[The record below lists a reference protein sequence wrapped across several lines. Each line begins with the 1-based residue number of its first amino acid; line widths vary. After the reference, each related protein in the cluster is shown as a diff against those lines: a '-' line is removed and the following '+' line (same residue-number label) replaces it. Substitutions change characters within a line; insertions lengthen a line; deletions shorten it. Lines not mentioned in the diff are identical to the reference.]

1 MSARLLLV
9 DDDEALLTTFE
20 RGLKKRGFDVQT
32 ARSGLAAL
40 EALDAQ
46 PVDAVITD
54 VSMRPMT
61 GLELCERIRAGHPH
75 LPVIL
80 LTAFG
85 SLETAVEAIRR
96 GAYDFLQK
104 PLDLDLAEHALRRAG
119 ELSQLRGEL
128 TRLRAESPSK
138 HSAGLIGDSPAMRR
152 VLDTIARVA
161 PADATVL
168 ITGESGVGK
177 ELVARALHDQSPRAR
192 GAFVAVNV
200 AALPESLLESELFG
214 HAKGAFTD
222 ARSARSGLFVQAHG
236 GTLFLDEV
244 GEMPAS
250 MQAKLLRALQER
262 TVRPVGADS
271 EIPFDARIV
280 AATNRDLVASVERGA
295 FREDL
300 YFRLAVIELE
310 VPPLRAR
317 GADVLKIAHGLLT
330 DAAARANKDIT
341 GIDPE
346 AARLLLRYRW
356 PGNVRELVNCVERA
370 VAMAR
375 YELITVDDL
384 PPRLQDYEPK
394 RDVLVSTDDPGE
406 LVPLE
411 QVERRYIL
419 RVLEAVGGRRG
430 QAAKVL
436 GLDRKTLYRK
446 LERWGHG
453 GADDET

>member
-1 MSARLLLV
+1 MTSRILLV
-9 DDDEALLTTFE
+9 DDDAALLSTFE
-20 RGLKKRGFDVQT
+20 RGLTKRGFEVRT
-32 ARSGLAAL
+32 AADGERALAL
-40 EALDAQ
+40 LGEEHH
-46 PVDAVITD
+46 DAVISD
-54 VSMRPMT
+54 VSMRPMG
-61 GLELCERIRAGHPH
+61 GLELCERVRAAHPD

-85 SLETAVEAIRR
+85 SLETAVEALRR

-104 PLDLDLAEHALRRAG
+104 PLDLDLAEHALRRAV
-119 ELSQLRGEL
+119 ELRALRGEL
-128 TRLRAESPSK
+128 ARLREAGPARAR
-138 HSAGLIGDSPAMRR
+138 AGLIGDSPAMRQ
-152 VLDTIARVA
+152 VQETLARVA
-161 PADATVL
+161 RADATVL
-168 ITGESGVGK
+168 VTGESGVGK
-177 ELVARALHDQSPRAR
+177 ELVARALHAQGARAS
-192 GAFVAVNV
+192 GPFVAVNV

-222 ARSARSGLFVQAHG
+222 ARGARAGLFTQAHG

-250 MQAKLLRALQER
+250 MQAKVLRALQER
-262 TVRPVGADS
+262 RVRPVGADA
-271 EIPFDARIV
+271 ELPFDARIV
-280 AATNRDLVASVERGA
+280 AATNRDLLSAVEAGA

-317 GADVLKIAHGLLT
+317 GADVLAIAHAVLT
-330 DAAARANKDIT
+330 DAAKRAGAPIRE
-341 GIDPE
+341 IDPE

-375 YELITVDDL
+375 YEAITAEDL
-384 PPRLQDYEPK
+384 PPRIRDYEPR
-394 RDVLVSTDDPGE
+394 RDVLVAADDPEE

-411 QVERRYIL
+411 EVERRYIL
-419 RVLEAVGGRRG
+419 RVLDAVGGRRG
-430 QAAKVL
+430 QAAKIL

-446 LERWGHG
+446 LERWGQ
-453 GADDET
+453 

>member
-1 MSARLLLV
+1 MTPIVLLV
-9 DDDEALLTTFE
+9 DDDDALLSTFE
-20 RGLKKRGFDVQT
+20 RGLKRRGFEVRT
-32 ARSGLAAL
+32 ARDGAAAL
-40 EALDAQ
+40 ALLETEV
-46 PVDAVITD
+46 VDAVVSD
-54 VSMRPMT
+54 VSMRPMD
-61 GLELCERIRAGHPH
+61 GLELCERIRGAHPH

-85 SLETAVEAIRR
+85 SLETAVEALRR

-104 PLDLDLAEHALRRAG
+104 PLDLDLAEHAVARAVELR
-119 ELSQLRGEL
+119 QLRGEL
-128 TRLRAESPSK
+128 SRLQAEQPRRK
-138 HSAGLIGDSPAMRR
+138 PAGLIGDSPAMRR
-152 VLDTIARVA
+152 VLDTIGRVA
-161 PADATVL
+161 PAEATVL
-168 ITGESGVGK
+168 VTGESGVGK
-177 ELVARALHDQSPRAR
+177 ELVARALHAESPRAR
-192 GAFVAVNV
+192 GPFVAVNV

-222 ARSARSGLFVQAHG
+222 ARNARTGLFVQAHG

-262 TVRPVGADS
+262 KVRPVGADA
-271 EIPFDARIV
+271 EIAFDARIV
-280 AATNRDLVASVERGA
+280 AATNRDLLEAVERGA

-310 VPPLRAR
+310 VPPLRDR
-317 GADVLKIAHGLLT
+317 GTDVLEIACALLV
-330 DAAARANKDIT
+330 DAAARAGKEIT

-346 AARLLLRYRW
+346 AARMLVRYRW
-356 PGNVRELVNCVERA
+356 PGNVRELVNCIERA

-375 YELITVDDL
+375 YEQITPDDL
-384 PPRLQDYEPK
+384 PPRVQDFEPR
-394 RDVLVSTDDPGE
+394 RDVLVTAEAPGE

-411 QVERRYIL
+411 EVERRYIL
-419 RVLEAVGGRRG
+419 RVLDAVGGRRG

-446 LERWGHG
+446 LERWGHPG
-453 GADDET
+453 EE